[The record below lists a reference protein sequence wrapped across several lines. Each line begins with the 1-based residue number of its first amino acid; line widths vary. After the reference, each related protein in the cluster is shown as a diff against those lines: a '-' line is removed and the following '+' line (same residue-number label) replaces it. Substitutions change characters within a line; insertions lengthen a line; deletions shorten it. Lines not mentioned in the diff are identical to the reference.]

1 MIPVVKRLIVAIV
14 LIALPDLC
22 GAQTAKGTDASKLF
36 YQMRDKVGLVKDY
49 VADVR
54 MKIDVAFM
62 RVPLLTGKLYFK
74 APSKLRLERNG
85 GISILPKKS
94 YNLTLN
100 NLIPAGNATVIDVG
114 IDKIGDHP
122 VRVLQVVPQD
132 ETDIVLTKIWVDE
145 ARLLVLRTETTT
157 RDNGTVRMELEF
169 GKYAHLSLPDHVI
182 FKLDIKDYKLPKG
195 VTMDY
200 DDGTQEM
207 MAQAKKMKMKKG
219 TIEIRYLSYQVNKGL
234 TDGIFEAKK

>member
-1 MIPVVKRLIVAIV
+1 MISTLKRSFTV
-14 LIALPDLC
+14 IALLLAVNTC
-22 GAQTAKGTDASKLF
+22 RAQTTDATQLF
-36 YQMRDKVGLVKDY
+36 YRMRDKIAVVKDY
-49 VADVR
+49 VADVK

-74 APSKLRLERNG
+74 APSKLKLERNG

-94 YNLTLN
+94 YNLTLS
-100 NLIPAGNATVIDVG
+100 NLIPAGSATVIDIG
-114 IDKIGDHP
+114 TEKIGSQS
-122 VRVLQVVPQD
+122 VRVLQVVPQE

-145 ARLLVLRTETTT
+145 SRLLVLRTETTT

-169 GKYAHLSLPDHVI
+169 GKYAHLALPDHVI
-182 FKLDIKDYKLPKG
+182 FKLDIKDYKIPKG

-207 MAQAKKMKMKKG
+207 LAQAKKMKMKKG
-219 TIEIRYLSYQVNKGL
+219 VIEIRYLSYQVNPGL
-234 TDGIFEAKK
+234 SDAVFEVKK